1 MIARQKK
8 NCKFTTLFIKAMFE
22 RERISPAAQFAIL
35 LGLVGAGIFIGGIIT
50 IFIAASYL
58 HVSIFTL
65 AGNVK
70 LIESNVG
77 LSRILQAVGSFFM
90 IAVPAIVFAFIV
102 ERKRAIP
109 EMGFTNALSGKQMLF
124 IVLIGVAAIW
134 VSDGL
139 GIFNEW
145 IPLPKNSETYFKK
158 LEKTYDDEAVAIL
171 TMKSASDYIISLIVI
186 ALLPALFE
194 EMLFRGC
201 LQKIMISWTRNA
213 FIGILIASI
222 LFSAFHASY
231 YGFLPRLFLGIVLGY
246 IYYYS
251 KNIWLNI
258 TMHFLNNAFQVTAI
272 YSLARNGQSAQDALS
287 NEKIP
292 VLNIL
297 LFVAMGTVALYFL
310 FGLFKKESELVIS
323 MKTLERMRDDNDPNN
338 LL

>member
-1 MIARQKK
+1 
-8 NCKFTTLFIKAMFE
+8 MFE